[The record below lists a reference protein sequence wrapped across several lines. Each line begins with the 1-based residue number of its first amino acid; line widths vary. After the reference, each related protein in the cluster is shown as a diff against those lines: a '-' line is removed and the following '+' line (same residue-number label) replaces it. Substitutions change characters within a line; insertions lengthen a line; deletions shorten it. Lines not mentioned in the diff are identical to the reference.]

1 MLGFF
6 SQFKNE
12 YSPVGGDHGGVIAD
26 PPDPGGRA
34 CPRVDHRGV
43 GVVVDPL
50 LVTRRTVGQDGPH
63 AGGCSSCLYQMG
75 IAVGKP
81 LIQL

>member
-12 YSPVGGDHGGVIAD
+12 HSPVGGDHGGVIAD
-26 PPDPGGRA
+26 PPDPGGCA
-34 CPRVDHRGV
+34 CPRVDHPGV

-50 LVTRRTVGQDGPH
+50 LVT
-63 AGGCSSCLYQMG
+63 LL
-75 IAVGKP
+75 AVGKNASHAVRSFPCPYQMSVAVRKP
-81 LIQL
+81 LL